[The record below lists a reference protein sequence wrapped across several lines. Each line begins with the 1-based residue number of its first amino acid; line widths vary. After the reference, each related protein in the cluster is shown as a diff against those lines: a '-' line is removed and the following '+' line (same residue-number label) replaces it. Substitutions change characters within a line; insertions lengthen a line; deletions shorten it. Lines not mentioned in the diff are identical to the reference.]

1 MSTTAGPS
9 SITLLTT
16 WTLCDVLARGV
27 LKPSEVEYVT
37 EEIVRRTHP
46 PLDAV
51 RELVAKW
58 RADATGAAGYSY
70 TTYEEGRIAEKRRCA
85 DELEYVAFAAAPEPP
100 APGNGC
106 MCEPAGSD
114 GLRCPRPDGTLLCMD
129 PKPAP
134 GVVPNA
140 RGPYDAYDP
149 PYADALNKVLAD
161 ERKALN
167 SAPSAGVSVSEVTP
181 AEIMAACNTIYP
193 QFDHYS
199 GDTRADIRRDV
210 ENALTAFLD
219 GRAAAQVRA
228 NDSGVGK

>member
-100 APGNGC
+100 APGVDWTEDAALENGNYEC
-106 MCEPAGSD
+106 
-114 GLRCPRPDGTLLCMD
+114 RCCHC
-129 PKPAP
+129 
-134 GVVPNA
+134 GVTF
-140 RGPYDAYDP
+140 RGH
-149 PYADALNKVLAD
+149 KRRVTC
-161 ERKALN
+161 RRC
-167 SAPSAGVSVSEVTP
+167 SAATSAGVSVSEVTP

>member
-100 APGNGC
+100 APGVGPLA
-106 MCEPAGSD
+106 EVVAIAARWAEQVSERSD
-114 GLRCPRPDGTLLCMD
+114 V
-129 PKPAP
+129 PK
-134 GVVPNA
+134 GVRA
-140 RGPYDAYDP
+140 AA
-149 PYADALNKVLAD
+149 ADVALNLRSALAD
-161 ERKALN
+161 FATPP
-167 SAPSAGVSVSEVTP
+167 APSAGVSVSEVTP

-228 NDSGVGK
+228 NDSGVG